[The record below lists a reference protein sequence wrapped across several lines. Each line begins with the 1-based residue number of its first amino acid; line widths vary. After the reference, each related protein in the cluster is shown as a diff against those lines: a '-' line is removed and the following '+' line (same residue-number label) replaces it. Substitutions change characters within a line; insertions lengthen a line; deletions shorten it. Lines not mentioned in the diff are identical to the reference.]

1 MANHLLSMSKL
12 HTLISLYVSGKP
24 KRHIALSIGV
34 ARNTIDNYLGF
45 LKAEVGED
53 LSPLLSNVNL
63 INSSILFIFVPQKI
77 WVHQKS
83 FTILLF

>member
-12 HTLISLYVSGKP
+12 HTLIFLYVSGKP

-45 LKAEVGED
+45 LKAEVGEK
-53 LSPLLSNVNL
+53 P
-63 INSSILFIFVPQKI
+63 
-77 WVHQKS
+77 KS
-83 FTILLF
+83 TRA